1 MVLAHHKD
9 ADLRLRIQTL
19 DAQEHII
26 PFVEEWLPIGPSTTV
41 LEVGCGEGGVLLAF
55 LERGGPRRGG
65 GDFRK
70 SLSLST
76 DLLTSIPRPKSGS
89 PY

>member
-19 DAQEHII
+19 DAQEDII

-41 LEVGCGEGGVLLAF
+41 LELDCEEGGCSF
-55 LERGGPRRGG
+55 S
-65 GDFRK
+65 F
-70 SLSLST
+70 S
-76 DLLTSIPRPKSGS
+76 
-89 PY
+89 

>member
-41 LEVGCGEGGVLLAF
+41 LEVGCGEGGCSF
-55 LERGGPRRGG
+55 S
-65 GDFRK
+65 F
-70 SLSLST
+70 S
-76 DLLTSIPRPKSGS
+76 
-89 PY
+89 